1 MLNFNGIDHINMNVK
16 NLKESIEFYRKI
28 FQFEIKE
35 EGHSAM
41 SGSPFAII
49 GKSNK
54 GMLALYEKKDLKP
67 NDKSHFAHLGFNVK
81 FFAGILEWL
90 KEQGAKIVYYSES
103 GVVEYPNSQS
113 IYIKDPSGYEIE
125 LSSSFAGKL

>member
-16 NLKESIEFYRKI
+16 NLEESISFYKKLFSFEVKESGF
-28 FQFEIKE
+28 
-35 EGHSAM
+35 SAM

-49 GKSNK
+49 GKSEK
-54 GMLALYEKKDLKP
+54 GMLALYEKEDLLP
-67 NDKSHFAHLGFNVK
+67 NNKSHIAHLGFNIK
-81 FFAGILEWL
+81 FFAGILDWL

-125 LSSSFAGKL
+125 LSNSFAGKL